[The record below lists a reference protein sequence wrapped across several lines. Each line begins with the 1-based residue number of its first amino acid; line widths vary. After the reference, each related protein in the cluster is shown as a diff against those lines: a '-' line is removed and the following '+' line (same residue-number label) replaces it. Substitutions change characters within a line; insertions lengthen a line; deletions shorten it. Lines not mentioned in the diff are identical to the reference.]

1 MKKLLSLTL
10 TLFIFFTPNVV
21 LSGASLDS
29 ISYSNNNLAKGLY
42 EYQNGNYTA
51 AVDLWYECTQAK
63 PGVNMEDLKNRGIC
77 ANNIGHMVFEGL
89 GYNQD
94 YRIAIDWLEQA
105 KDWGFQDDDG
115 RRMIKEAKARL
126 EDARDKSVP
135 NLRPMFERLGYGGKT
150 MGLAIQAYNNG
161 QYKTAFLNFKK
172 CADKSKDDY
181 YVHCPIYLGMLH
193 YTGIGTEQNISL
205 AIFHLQ
211 KGLNARPYDDEI
223 VDFGRNTLKSAR
235 KKLSEAKQLEK
246 TIDSIEGN
254 KRKLEDQLAII
265 KNPIIDSYRGKAK
278 KLLADIENNSSK
290 NIDTLETFDNQLM
303 AMINGINNKIKAE
316 EKRIAA
322 QKKAEEKRIAAQKK
336 AEQEKIAAKEL
347 LKKIALIPPKSKL
360 EIAQNFIK
368 DLEKFVDKNPSEFD
382 IMEVAMFKINT
393 KLISE
398 GISNEQQM
406 KSFEAFK
413 TLSQSSSSFLNFQ
426 EKQNDGRTQISVM
439 EIDKLFNTLN
449 LIINELKSISKNNI
463 STDSVSLLDKKIKAT
478 QLLIKNPKN
487 LNDLESVQKDLMVL
501 RKEFKLEEN
510 INIEIKN
517 KAKELQADT
526 NFAKIRLD
534 QNISYLKKYLTENI
548 SSITPE
554 FMTLIVEKVNSLEST
569 KQQKFTNKQQALDSL
584 NKINIE
590 ISTFRKKNNIITSSE
605 LALKE
610 EEDRKKK
617 VEDSK
622 KKEEAQKIANA
633 KKSKPYNQEQ
643 FIKII
648 NKAKIKFNTAETDA
662 VKGKVLYDRTQEICG
677 LITSVSIK
685 DWKGKVSKV
694 ETNQDGW
701 GVLEIE
707 LDTDLKL
714 STRDDVFGDYGS
726 NTLINPGSNLFTSYM
741 YFKEGDTIN
750 FSGSFFK
757 EGREKGTCL
766 NIMTTRLK
774 TRVLKPTYEFKFTQV
789 EKLN

>member
-29 ISYSNNNLAKGLY
+29 ISYSNDNLAKGLY

-63 PGVNMEDLKNRGIC
+63 PGVNMEDLKNRGTC

-89 GYNQD
+89 GYDQD

-135 NLRPMFERLGYGGKT
+135 NLRPMFERLGYRGKT

-193 YTGIGTEQNISL
+193 YTGIGTEQDISL

-246 TIDSIEGN
+246 TIDSIESN

-303 AMINGINNKIKAE
+303 AMINGINNKIDN
-316 EKRIAA
+316 
-322 QKKAEEKRIAAQKK
+322 QKKAEEKRVADQKK
-336 AEQEKIAAKEL
+336 AEEKRVANEKLNKATSL
-347 LKKIALIPPKSKL
+347 LPPKTKL
-360 EIAQNFIK
+360 HNAQNFIQ
-368 DLEKFVDKNPSEFD
+368 DIEEFVSVNPNELD

-393 KLISE
+393 KLLSE
-398 GISNEQQM
+398 GTSDDEQM
-406 KSFEAFK
+406 KTLELFK
-413 TLSQSSSSFLNFQ
+413 DSIKSSTTFLEFQKKKKESRNQQEVKKITQLMNTLEGRINYLQKELNKDSSSKVMISKRIDSAQSIFDNPSSFSAL
-426 EKQNDGRTQISVM
+426 KVLD
-439 EIDKLFNTLN
+439 
-449 LIINELKSISKNNI
+449 NELFQFIKDLKSE
-463 STDSVSLLDKKIKAT
+463 KKI
-478 QLLIKNPKN
+478 
-487 LNDLESVQKDLMVL
+487 ES
-501 RKEFKLEEN
+501 
-510 INIEIKN
+510 
-517 KAKELQADT
+517 
-526 NFAKIRLD
+526 KIRFESITLD
-534 QNISYLKKYLTENI
+534 QNIFKLKTYLTENI

-554 FMTLIVEKVNSLEST
+554 LMTLIVKNINTLEST
-569 KQQKFTNKQQALDSL
+569 KKQNYTNKNNELKALKKANDETSSFISNNNVLTNAALAELKKKTEQKKKAEEQKRKTDAKKKADAKEAKRLRNFKTIRMTCYFDRFISIGEAQQKWVYDGKTVSL
-584 NKINIE
+584 NGERLSIGKI
-590 ISTFRKKNNIITSSE
+590 
-605 LALKE
+605 
-610 EEDRKKK
+610 
-617 VEDSK
+617 V
-622 KKEEAQKIANA
+622 
-633 KKSKPYNQEQ
+633 NQGY
-643 FIKII
+643 
-648 NKAKIKFNTAETDA
+648 
-662 VKGKVLYDRTQEICG
+662 GKMR
-677 LITSVSIK
+677 
-685 DWKGKVSKV
+685 
-694 ETNQDGW
+694 
-701 GVLEIE
+701 LE
-707 LDTDLKL
+707 KL
-714 STRDDVFGDYGS
+714 SDQDSFRGKYYGQHVEGITTGTQIQVGGYTYQLAHTWEVNFDNKTSLLIFGRWRDNVDCY
-726 NTLINPGSNLFTSYM
+726 
-741 YFKEGDTIN
+741 
-750 FSGSFFK
+750 
-757 EGREKGTCL
+757 
-766 NIMTTRLK
+766 
-774 TRVLKPTYEFKFTQV
+774 
-789 EKLN
+789 